1 MVVQLGGL
9 FSKLHFIHQLNVPIG
24 VNLNPAAAFTT
35 KRRWGKGENFMD
47 IVSLIIQLVAGV
59 IGGNAAGRVTKSPGL
74 GGAGNSIVGAI
85 GGVVL
90 GQIIERFT
98 GGAIPADAAAQAASS
113 LDIGSIISSL
123 VGGGAG
129 GAILAGII
137 GALKKS

>member
-1 MVVQLGGL
+1 MSAVA
-9 FSKLHFIHQLNVPIG
+9 I
-24 VNLNPAAAFTT
+24 AT
-35 KRRWGKGENFMD
+35 KRRWGKGENYMD

-90 GQIIERFT
+90 GQIIERVT
-98 GGAIPADAAAQAASS
+98 GGAVPAGDAAAAASS